1 MSQTTRIDAT
11 GLLCP
16 LPVLKLAKQIKRAAP
31 GDVIELCADDP
42 AAVSNRIRRM
52 VTDITGEN
60 PRLRA
65 TDPGVVEYNPAFLY
79 HDAFND
85 NADEVA
91 ELKER
96 YTAGAVSD
104 REVKER
110 LTDAVNRFLEP
121 IRERRAWYEE
131 HPDYVRDVLL
141 DGTQRE
147 RAIARQ
153 TMDEV
158 RQAMQV
164 VYT

>member
-1 MSQTTRIDAT
+1 M
-11 GLLCP
+11 
-16 LPVLKLAKQIKRAAP
+16 
-31 GDVIELCADDP
+31 
-42 AAVSNRIRRM
+42 
-52 VTDITGEN
+52 
-60 PRLRA
+60 
-65 TDPGVVEYNPAFLY
+65 VEYNPAFLY

-96 YTAGAVSD
+96 YTAGTVSD
-104 REVKER
+104 REVKES

-147 RAIARQ
+147 RAIAQQ

-158 RQAMQV
+158 RQSMQV

>member
-1 MSQTTRIDAT
+1 
-11 GLLCP
+11 
-16 LPVLKLAKQIKRAAP
+16 
-31 GDVIELCADDP
+31 
-42 AAVSNRIRRM
+42 M

-96 YTAGAVSD
+96 YTAGTVSD

-110 LTDAVNRFLEP
+110 LTDAINRFLEP
-121 IRERRAWYEE
+121 IRERRSWYAER
-131 HPDYVRDVLL
+131 PDYVRDVLTA
-141 DGTQRE
+141 GTQRE
-147 RAIARQ
+147 RAIAQ
-153 TMDEV
+153 ETIEDV
-158 RQAMQV
+158 RNAMQV

>member
-1 MSQTTRIDAT
+1 MSKSLNNAIY
-11 GLLCP
+11 
-16 LPVLKLAKQIKRAAP
+16 LADGP
-31 GDVIELCADDP
+31 E
-42 AAVSNRIRRM
+42 AVEDRVRRM
-52 VTDITGEN
+52 VTDVTGEN

-96 YTAGAVSD
+96 YTAGTVSD

-110 LTDAVNRFLEP
+110 LTAALNQFLEP
-121 IRERRAWYEE
+121 IREKRSWYEE
-131 HPDYVRDVLL
+131 HPDFVRDVLKA
-141 DGTQRE
+141 GTERE
-147 RAIARQ
+147 RAIAQQ
-153 TMDEV
+153 TIEDV

>member
-1 MSQTTRIDAT
+1 MR
-11 GLLCP
+11 P
-16 LPVLKLAKQIKRAAP
+16 
-31 GDVIELCADDP
+31 
-42 AAVSNRIRRM
+42 
-52 VTDITGEN
+52 
-60 PRLRA
+60 

-85 NADEVA
+85 NQDEVA

-96 YTAGAVSD
+96 YTAGTVSD
-104 REVKER
+104 GEVKDK
-110 LTDAVNRFLEP
+110 LTDAINRFLEP

-141 DGTQRE
+141 AGTQRE
-147 RAIARQ
+147 RAIAQ
-153 TMDEV
+153 ETMEEV

>member
-1 MSQTTRIDAT
+1 VGTDGRAKMSKSLNNAVY
-11 GLLCP
+11 L
-16 LPVLKLAKQIKRAAP
+16 
-31 GDVIELCADDP
+31 ADD
-42 AAVSNRIRRM
+42 ADTVKQRVRRM
-52 VTDITGEN
+52 VTDVTGEN

-85 NADEVA
+85 NVDEVA

-104 REVKER
+104 VEVKDR
-110 LTDAVNRFLEP
+110 LSDALNRFLDP
-121 IRERRAWYEE
+121 IRGRRVWYEE
-131 HPDYVRDVLL
+131 HPGYVRDALMA
-141 DGTQRE
+141 GTERE

-153 TMDEV
+153 TIEDV

-164 VYT
+164 VYA